1 MELFGRAGNVVMV
14 RICQPGAG
22 PKSTAQ
28 LVPGADITM
37 SNQARTACIDGTRS
51 CLRTAMQRGA
61 REAFCR

>member
-1 MELFGRAGNVVMV
+1 MELFGRAGKVVMV

-37 SNQARTACIDGTRS
+37 SNQARTAH
-51 CLRTAMQRGA
+51 
-61 REAFCR
+61 